1 LGPNT
6 ALTRFVRRVRHSENG
21 EVHWFK
27 ESRHRGELVRVGVL
41 FAATI
46 LIPSILLAY
55 FALASS
61 RSEELSLDL
70 ELRERS
76 EAIATQLHRDLSA
89 SYYQFEQAT
98 LERLTR
104 GQSPLNHLTE
114 LTPYLKVGF
123 RFDQTGLLVAPFEM
137 DSPVY
142 SEQPSTAFRAG
153 HTYAQQLERDK
164 QYEQAALHY
173 RAAGALTQTPKYFR
187 EAQLGEARSLWEAGG
202 KAEATTLLI
211 RLADEKQTRDRFGFR
226 FRDLAILKM
235 AEFRLQDD
243 PESST
248 NVLRDLIEQ
257 LLTERWT
264 IGRPGEATIA
274 RRALSRL
281 EGKTD
286 PDWLARARTRL
297 GERSV
302 QFQWA
307 TQIRDELEL
316 FAGAQIREQDGVFQY
331 YARPESEAL
340 WSSVQ
345 AQGNL
350 YTFAFSARALL
361 EDLNSAAVRAST
373 VDADLQVTLE
383 ASDSATRK
391 NTLYRRSLSPWIP
404 YVSVLVQ
411 PVDPEALAAQK
422 SQRRQIRLMIIGL
435 SILMVVVGII
445 STAQLVT
452 REIETAW
459 EKTDFAANVSHELRS
474 PITQI
479 RLKAEALQYDLVNDD
494 ADRRG
499 HYDAIVREAERLSR
513 LVDNVLDFAA
523 IERGAKTYSLRPA
536 AIDDILFSSVEACA
550 AVMEQSKCEIELNIE
565 PHLPTVWID
574 RDAIS
579 QVFINLISNAAK
591 YGSSGEWV
599 GVKAH
604 LIDDQI
610 EVAVMDKGMGIKKE
624 DLKHVFEHF
633 YRSTDPRVRKKKG
646 TGIGLAIVK
655 YIMET
660 HGGEVTVESTLGKGT
675 TFTVHFP
682 LNPPES
688 LGA

>member
-1 LGPNT
+1 MLRMGI
-6 ALTRFVRRVRHSENG
+6 V
-21 EVHWFK
+21 
-27 ESRHRGELVRVGVL
+27 

-55 FALASS
+55 LALSSS
-61 RSEELSLDL
+61 RTDELSLEL
-70 ELRERS
+70 ELRERG
-76 EAIATQLHRDLSA
+76 EAIATQLHHDLRGT
-89 SYYQFEQAT
+89 YYQFEQAT
-98 LERLTR
+98 LARLSR

-123 RFDQTGLLVAPFEM
+123 RFDQSGVLVAPFEM
-137 DSPVY
+137 ESPDY
-142 SEQPSTAFRAG
+142 LEQPSTAFRAG
-153 HTYAQQLERDK
+153 HAYAQQLEQEKHYD
-164 QYEQAALHY
+164 QAALHY
-173 RAAGALTQTPKYFR
+173 RAAGALTQTPAFFR
-187 EAQLGEARSLWEAGG
+187 EAQLGEARSLWKAGN
-202 KAEATTLLI
+202 KADSTVLLI
-211 RLADEKQTRDRFGFR
+211 RLSEEKNTRDRFGFR
-226 FRDLAILKM
+226 FRDLAILKL
-235 AEFRLQDD
+235 AEFQLDD
-243 PESST
+243 NPEPST
-248 NVLRDLIEQ
+248 NALRNLINQ
-257 LLTERWT
+257 ILTERWT
-264 IGRPGEATIA
+264 VGRPGEATIA
-274 RRALSRL
+274 RRAIRSL
-281 EGKTD
+281 EGRTD

-307 TQIRDELEL
+307 AQIRDELDL
-316 FAGAQIREQDGVFQY
+316 FSGGQVRAMDGAFQY

-345 AQGNL
+345 AQGDL
-350 YTFAFSARALL
+350 YTFAFSTRALL
-361 EDLNSAAVRAST
+361 QDLHSAALRASNL
-373 VDADLQVTLE
+373 DADLRVTVE
-383 ASDSATRK
+383 ASDSMTHEHA
-391 NTLYRRSLSPWIP
+391 LYSRSLGPWIP

-411 PVDPEALAAQK
+411 PQDIGALVAQK
-422 SQRRQIRLMIIGL
+422 AQRRKIRIMIISL

-445 STAQLVT
+445 STARLIS

-479 RLKAEALQYDLVNDD
+479 RLKAEALQYELIVDD
-494 ADRRG
+494 ADRRA

-536 AIDDILFSSVEACA
+536 DIDDILFSSVEACA
-550 AVMEQSKCEIELNIE
+550 AILEQSKCELELNIE

-591 YGSSGEWV
+591 YGSAGEWV
-599 GVKAH
+599 GVKAY
-604 LIDDQI
+604 LVDDQI
-610 EVAVMDKGMGIKKE
+610 EVAIKDKGMGINKE
-624 DLKHVFEHF
+624 DIKHIFEHF

-660 HGGEVTVESTLGKGT
+660 HGGAITVESTLGKGS

-688 LGA
+688 VGA